1 MKKIK
6 IGDNVRVLS
15 GKDKGKTGKVIQV
28 FVEDKKVAVEG
39 VNIIKK
45 HLRTRTQGQKGQ
57 ILELSAPMA
66 VSKVALVCPHC
77 EKGVRVGFK
86 VDGSVKTR
94 VCKKCNNAL

>member
-6 IGDNVRVLS
+6 IGDTIKVLA

-28 FVEDKKVAVEG
+28 FPHENKVAVEG

-66 VSKVALVCPHC
+66 VSNVALLCSHC
-77 EKGVRVGFK
+77 ERGVRVGFRVEGK
-86 VDGSVKTR
+86 SKTR
-94 VCKKCNNAL
+94 VCKKCNNDL